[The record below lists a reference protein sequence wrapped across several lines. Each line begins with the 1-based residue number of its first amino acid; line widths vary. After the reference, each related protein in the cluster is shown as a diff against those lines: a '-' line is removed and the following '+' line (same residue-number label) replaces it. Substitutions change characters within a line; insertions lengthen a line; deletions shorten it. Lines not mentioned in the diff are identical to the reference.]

1 MDVFQAVRNGEID
14 NIRRWLDRG
23 GDIQARE
30 RGEGYSLVMTA
41 VDAGHLKL
49 ADELRQRGAVFTADD
64 ATAILTELCGA
75 ISIGDSQSRFSR
87 CSSSRDRSARAS
99 ARLAS

>member
-49 ADELRQRGAVFTADD
+49 PTN
-64 ATAILTELCGA
+64 CG
-75 ISIGDSQSRFSR
+75 SGEQHSPRTMPRPF
-87 CSSSRDRSARAS
+87 
-99 ARLAS
+99 